1 MFVQV
6 TVPEPLQGSIKLETP
21 VHQVNP
27 FQFYLFSSPS
37 VNSGIKKNKKS
48 LLDIKI
54 IVLSLTIHLHLNKI
68 KMTTEQLQLLINLHG
83 SREVSNRLVN
93 SRINRI
99 VGLDMNDLPDTS
111 DLCDIVDELD
121 ELLQSKDYTFE
132 NIKNIL
138 DGIDMEFIQDMVFG

>member
-1 MFVQV
+1 M
-6 TVPEPLQGSIKLETP
+6 I
-21 VHQVNP
+21 
-27 FQFYLFSSPS
+27 
-37 VNSGIKKNKKS
+37 
-48 LLDIKI
+48 
-54 IVLSLTIHLHLNKI
+54 IHLHLNKI
-68 KMTTEQLQLLINLHG
+68 KMTKEQLDLLVNLHG

-121 ELLQSKDYTFE
+121 ELLQSKDYTLE
-132 NIKNIL
+132 NVKNIL

>member
-1 MFVQV
+1 
-6 TVPEPLQGSIKLETP
+6 
-21 VHQVNP
+21 
-27 FQFYLFSSPS
+27 
-37 VNSGIKKNKKS
+37 
-48 LLDIKI
+48 
-54 IVLSLTIHLHLNKI
+54 
-68 KMTTEQLQLLINLHG
+68 MTTEKLELLINLHG

-121 ELLQSKDYTFE
+121 ELLQSKDYTLE
-132 NIKNIL
+132 SIKNIL

>member
-1 MFVQV
+1 MF
-6 TVPEPLQGSIKLETP
+6 
-21 VHQVNP
+21 
-27 FQFYLFSSPS
+27 
-37 VNSGIKKNKKS
+37 
-48 LLDIKI
+48 
-54 IVLSLTIHLHLNKI
+54 IHLHLNKI
-68 KMTTEQLQLLINLHG
+68 KMTKEQLDLLVNLHG

-121 ELLQSKDYTFE
+121 ELLQSKDYSLE
-132 NIKNIL
+132 NVKNIL

>member
-1 MFVQV
+1 M
-6 TVPEPLQGSIKLETP
+6 I
-21 VHQVNP
+21 
-27 FQFYLFSSPS
+27 
-37 VNSGIKKNKKS
+37 
-48 LLDIKI
+48 
-54 IVLSLTIHLHLNKI
+54 IHLHLNKI
-68 KMTTEQLQLLINLHG
+68 KMTTEKLQLLINLHG

-121 ELLQSKDYTFE
+121 ELLQSKDYTLE

-138 DGIDMEFIQDMVFG
+138 DGINMEFIQDMVFG

>member
-1 MFVQV
+1 MF
-6 TVPEPLQGSIKLETP
+6 
-21 VHQVNP
+21 
-27 FQFYLFSSPS
+27 
-37 VNSGIKKNKKS
+37 
-48 LLDIKI
+48 
-54 IVLSLTIHLHLNKI
+54 IHLHLNKI
-68 KMTTEQLQLLINLHG
+68 KMTTEQLQLEVNLHG

-121 ELLQSKDYTFE
+121 ELLQSKDYTLE

-138 DGIDMEFIQDMVFG
+138 DGINMEFIQDMVFG

>member
-1 MFVQV
+1 
-6 TVPEPLQGSIKLETP
+6 
-21 VHQVNP
+21 
-27 FQFYLFSSPS
+27 LF
-37 VNSGIKKNKKS
+37 
-48 LLDIKI
+48 
-54 IVLSLTIHLHLNKI
+54 IHLHLNKI
-68 KMTTEQLQLLINLHG
+68 KMTKEQLDLLVNLHG

-121 ELLQSKDYTFE
+121 ELLQSKDYTLE
-132 NIKNIL
+132 NVKNIL

>member
-1 MFVQV
+1 M
-6 TVPEPLQGSIKLETP
+6 
-21 VHQVNP
+21 
-27 FQFYLFSSPS
+27 
-37 VNSGIKKNKKS
+37 
-48 LLDIKI
+48 DIKI
-54 IVLSLTIHLHLNKI
+54 IVVYLIIHLHLNKI
-68 KMTTEQLQLLINLHG
+68 KMTTEKLELLINLHG

-121 ELLQSKDYTFE
+121 ELLQSKDYTLE

-138 DGIDMEFIQDMVFG
+138 DGINMEFIQDMVFG

>member
-1 MFVQV
+1 M
-6 TVPEPLQGSIKLETP
+6 I
-21 VHQVNP
+21 
-27 FQFYLFSSPS
+27 
-37 VNSGIKKNKKS
+37 
-48 LLDIKI
+48 
-54 IVLSLTIHLHLNKI
+54 IHLHLNKI
-68 KMTTEQLQLLINLHG
+68 KMTTEKLQLLINLHG

-121 ELLQSKDYTFE
+121 ELLQSKDYTLE

>member
-1 MFVQV
+1 M
-6 TVPEPLQGSIKLETP
+6 
-21 VHQVNP
+21 
-27 FQFYLFSSPS
+27 
-37 VNSGIKKNKKS
+37 
-48 LLDIKI
+48 
-54 IVLSLTIHLHLNKI
+54 LSLTIHLHLNKI
-68 KMTTEQLQLLINLHG
+68 KMTKEQLDLLVNLHG

-121 ELLQSKDYTFE
+121 ELLQSKDYTLE

-138 DGIDMEFIQDMVFG
+138 DGINMEFIQDMVFG

>member
-1 MFVQV
+1 M
-6 TVPEPLQGSIKLETP
+6 I
-21 VHQVNP
+21 
-27 FQFYLFSSPS
+27 
-37 VNSGIKKNKKS
+37 
-48 LLDIKI
+48 
-54 IVLSLTIHLHLNKI
+54 IHLHLNKI
-68 KMTTEQLQLLINLHG
+68 KMTTEKLELLINLHG

-121 ELLQSKDYTFE
+121 ELLQSKDYTLE
-132 NIKNIL
+132 SIKNIL